1 MPTSALSAVTPA
13 LPCADP
19 SLPQP
24 LGAEVHSADS
34 GADSGADGSA
44 QSGSGPFLHSG
55 DLLQGRR
62 AVAIAHNGSV
72 YRLQAT
78 RLGKLILTK

>member
-24 LGAEVHSADS
+24 LGAEVHS
-34 GADSGADGSA
+34 ADSGADGSA